1 MGRPPPPRLRRPRCP
16 APPPP
21 PSPPP
26 VAQVHV
32 PALKPK
38 PFEQDEALV
47 PIESLPAWAQPAFK
61 GMKSLNRVQSRVY
74 ETCLF
79 SPENMLL
86 CAPTGAGKTNVAML
100 SILHEIGVHRDKA
113 TGEIDLDAFKIVY
126 VAPMKAL
133 VQEMVLNFRKRL
145 EPFGVVVNELTG
157 DQQLTKEQIANTQM
171 IVTTPEKWDII
182 TRKSGDRTYT
192 QLVRL
197 VIIDEIHLLHDHR
210 GPVLESIVARTIR
223 QIETTQ
229 EMIRVVGLSATL
241 PNYADVATFLRV
253 NPDKG
258 LFYFDNSFRP
268 VPLQQQYIGIT
279 EKKAIKRFQLMNEIV
294 YEKVLSQAGKN
305 QVLVFVHSRKECAKT
320 ARAIRDMAL
329 ERDTLGEFLQEDG
342 ASREILQTE
351 AETCKNKD
359 VADLLP
365 YGFAVHHAGMTR
377 ADRTL
382 VEDLFA
388 DGHIQVLVSTATL
401 AWGVNL
407 PAHTVIIKG
416 TQVYSPE
423 KGTWGELS
431 MMDVMQMLGRA
442 GRPQFMGRADEQGEG
457 IIITTHS
464 ELQYY
469 LSLLNQ
475 QLPIESQYIG
485 KLADNLNAE
494 IVLGTVQNAR
504 EAVNWIGYT
513 YLYVRM
519 LRNPSLYGASEGE
532 LSTDPLLE
540 QRRTDLI
547 HTAAT
552 TLDKCALIKYERKS
566 GQFQVTDLGRV
577 AAYYYV
583 SHSTVAVYND
593 FLKPTLSDIEVLR
606 LFALSKD
613 FANISVREEEKGEL
627 ARLIDRVPIPIK
639 ETVDEPSA
647 KVNVLLQAYVSNLK
661 LDGFSLLSDMVYVTQ
676 SAARLMRC
684 LHEIVLKRGWA
695 ALADRVLNFC
705 KMIDRR
711 MWLCQTPLR
720 QFHGIPEDI
729 IKKIEKKD
737 FPWERFYDLQPQEIG
752 ERVRF
757 PKMGK
762 MIHRFVHQ
770 FPRLELAAHVQPIT
784 RTVLRVELTI
794 TPDFAFEP

>member
-1 MGRPPPPRLRRPRCP
+1 
-16 APPPP
+16 
-21 PSPPP
+21 
-26 VAQVHV
+26 
-32 PALKPK
+32 
-38 PFEQDEALV
+38 
-47 PIESLPAWAQPAFK
+47 
-61 GMKSLNRVQSRVY
+61 
-74 ETCLF
+74 
-79 SPENMLL
+79 
-86 CAPTGAGKTNVAML
+86 
-100 SILHEIGVHRDKA
+100 
-113 TGEIDLDAFKIVY
+113 
-126 VAPMKAL
+126 
-133 VQEMVLNFRKRL
+133 
-145 EPFGVVVNELTG
+145 
-157 DQQLTKEQIANTQM
+157 
-171 IVTTPEKWDII
+171 
-182 TRKSGDRTYT
+182 
-192 QLVRL
+192 
-197 VIIDEIHLLHDHR
+197 
-210 GPVLESIVARTIR
+210 
-223 QIETTQ
+223 
-229 EMIRVVGLSATL
+229 
-241 PNYADVATFLRV
+241 
-253 NPDKG
+253 
-258 LFYFDNSFRP
+258 
-268 VPLQQQYIGIT
+268 
-279 EKKAIKRFQLMNEIV
+279 MNEIV

-583 SHSTVAVYND
+583 SHATVAVYND

-647 KVNVLLQAYVSNLK
+647 KVNVLLQAYISNLK

-684 LHEIVLKRGWA
+684 LHEIVLKARA
-695 ALADRVLNFC
+695 ALADRVLNC

-711 MWLCQTPLR
+711 MWLCQTSPR

-729 IKKIEKKD
+729 TIASRRRTSRGGLLRPPASGDRRAHPLPKDGQEHPPLRAPVPPFALGARAADHAHRAARRFHHARLSPEPKIHGRPSSSRPGRRRRPGASSTTTFILKCAS
-737 FPWERFYDLQPQEIG
+737 
-752 ERVRF
+752 
-757 PKMGK
+757 
-762 MIHRFVHQ
+762 
-770 FPRLELAAHVQPIT
+770 PRTTTPSRSPSRSTT
-784 RTVLRVELTI
+784 RCRRSTSSASCLSAGSAPRPPSPSRSAT
-794 TPDFAFEP
+794 

>member
-1 MGRPPPPRLRRPRCP
+1 
-16 APPPP
+16 
-21 PSPPP
+21 
-26 VAQVHV
+26 
-32 PALKPK
+32 
-38 PFEQDEALV
+38 
-47 PIESLPAWAQPAFK
+47 
-61 GMKSLNRVQSRVY
+61 
-74 ETCLF
+74 
-79 SPENMLL
+79 
-86 CAPTGAGKTNVAML
+86 
-100 SILHEIGVHRDKA
+100 
-113 TGEIDLDAFKIVY
+113 
-126 VAPMKAL
+126 
-133 VQEMVLNFRKRL
+133 
-145 EPFGVVVNELTG
+145 
-157 DQQLTKEQIANTQM
+157 
-171 IVTTPEKWDII
+171 
-182 TRKSGDRTYT
+182 
-192 QLVRL
+192 
-197 VIIDEIHLLHDHR
+197 
-210 GPVLESIVARTIR
+210 
-223 QIETTQ
+223 
-229 EMIRVVGLSATL
+229 
-241 PNYADVATFLRV
+241 
-253 NPDKG
+253 
-258 LFYFDNSFRP
+258 
-268 VPLQQQYIGIT
+268 
-279 EKKAIKRFQLMNEIV
+279 
-294 YEKVLSQAGKN
+294 
-305 QVLVFVHSRKECAKT
+305 
-320 ARAIRDMAL
+320 
-329 ERDTLGEFLQEDG
+329 
-342 ASREILQTE
+342 
-351 AETCKNKD
+351 
-359 VADLLP
+359 
-365 YGFAVHHAGMTR
+365 MTR

-475 QLPIESQYIG
+475 QPT
-485 KLADNLNAE
+485 ADREPVHRQARRQPQRRDRA
-494 IVLGTVQNAR
+494 GHRPDAR

-547 HTAAT
+547 RTAAT

-737 FPWERFYDLQPQEIG
+737 FPWSASTTSSRRRSASSSASQRWARASTDSSTSSPAWSS
-752 ERVRF
+752 RRTCSRSRA
-757 PKMGK
+757 PCCASSS
-762 MIHRFVHQ
+762 RSR
-770 FPRLELAAHVQPIT
+770 PTSNSSRRSTARPSSSTCWSRTWT
-784 RTVLRVELTI
+784 R
-794 TPDFAFEP
+794 